1 MPHRH
6 THASPD
12 DAGAFHHPE
21 RYDRLARRWL
31 RRLYARVAS
40 DVAAAGLPEGSRV
53 LDVGTGPGRV
63 PLAIA
68 TTSPGLVIDGV
79 DLAEEM
85 IDHARRLTAH
95 LGDRVS
101 FTAADVAKLPYPDAT
116 FDLIV
121 STLSQH
127 HWRDVDGGLGELL
140 RVLRPGGQIWIYDL
154 RFALRRVRAAARR
167 QCPAGDVSRHTVRT
181 GPLSL
186 GLLARLTVRPHE
198 PGSAQLPG

>member
-6 THASPD
+6 TRPD

-21 RYDRLARRWL
+21 RYDRRAHRWL
-31 RRLYARVAS
+31 RRLYARVAA
-40 DVAAAGLPEGSRV
+40 DVTAAGLPDGSRI

-68 TTSPGLVIDGV
+68 TAAPGLVVDGV
-79 DLAEEM
+79 DLADEM
-85 IDHARRLTAH
+85 IDHARQLTAH

-101 FTAADVAKLPYPDAT
+101 FAVADVARLPYPDAS

-127 HWRDVDGGLGELL
+127 HWSNIDGGMGELL
-140 RVLRPGGQIWIYDL
+140 RVLRPGGQIWIYDI
-154 RFALRRVRAAARR
+154 RFALRRATAAARTR
-167 QCPAGDVSRHTVRT
+167 CPKGDVGRHTVRT
-181 GPLSL
+181 GPFSL
-186 GLLARLTVRPHE
+186 GLIARLTVRPR
-198 PGSAQLPG
+198 

>member
-1 MPHRH
+1 MPHRP
-6 THASPD
+6 HAKPD
-12 DAGAFHHPE
+12 HAGAFHHPE
-21 RYDRLARRWL
+21 RYDRLAHRWL
-31 RRLYARVAS
+31 RRLYARVAA
-40 DVAAAGLPEGSRV
+40 DVAAAGLPDGSRV

-63 PLAIA
+63 PLAVA
-68 TTSPGLVIDGV
+68 TMNPQLVVEGV
-79 DLAEEM
+79 DLADEM

-101 FTAADVAKLPYPDAT
+101 FAVADVAKLPYPDAT

-127 HWRDVDGGLGELL
+127 HWRNVDGGMGELL

-154 RFALRRVRAAARR
+154 RFALRRATAAARTR
-167 QCPAGDVSRHTVRT
+167 SPAGDVGRSTVRT

-186 GLLARLTVRPHE
+186 GLIARLTVRPR
-198 PGSAQLPG
+198 

>member
-6 THASPD
+6 HGRPD

-21 RYDRLARRWL
+21 RYDRRARRWL
-31 RRLYARVAS
+31 RRLYERVAA
-40 DVAAAGLPEGSRV
+40 DVTGAGLPDGSRV

-68 TTSPGLVIDGV
+68 TAAPGLTVDGV

-85 IDHARRLTAH
+85 IEHARQLTAH

-101 FTAADVAKLPYPDAT
+101 FAVADVAKLPYPDAS
-116 FDLIV
+116 FDRIV

-127 HWRDVDGGLGELL
+127 HWSNVDGGMGELL
-140 RVLRPGGQIWIYDL
+140 RVLRPGGQIWIYDI
-154 RFALRRVRAAARR
+154 RFALRRARAAARTR
-167 QCPAGDVSRHTVRT
+167 CP
-181 GPLSL
+181 
-186 GLLARLTVRPHE
+186 
-198 PGSAQLPG
+198 

>member
-1 MPHRH
+1 MPHRA
-6 THASPD
+6 HARSD

-21 RYDRLARRWL
+21 RYDRLAHRWL
-31 RRLYARVAS
+31 RRLYARVAA
-40 DVAAAGLPEGSRV
+40 DVAAAGLPDGSRV

-68 TTSPGLVIDGV
+68 TASPGLVVDGI

-101 FTAADVAKLPYPDAT
+101 FAVADVARLPYPDAS
-116 FDLIV
+116 FDLVV

-154 RFALRRVRAAARR
+154 RFALRRATVAARAR
-167 QCPAGDVSRHTVRT
+167 RPGGDVSRHTVRT
-181 GPLSL
+181 GPFSL
-186 GLLARLTVRPHE
+186 GLLARLTVRPR
-198 PGSAQLPG
+198 

>member
-6 THASPD
+6 HGRPD

-21 RYDRLARRWL
+21 RYDRRARRWL
-31 RRLYARVAS
+31 RRLYERVAA
-40 DVAAAGLPEGSRV
+40 DVTGAGLPDGSRV

-68 TTSPGLVIDGV
+68 TAAPGLTVDGV

-85 IDHARRLTAH
+85 IEHARQLTAH

-101 FTAADVAKLPYPDAT
+101 FAVADVAKLPYPDAS
-116 FDLIV
+116 FDRIV

-127 HWRDVDGGLGELL
+127 HWSDVDGGMGELL
-140 RVLRPGGQIWIYDL
+140 RVLRPGGQIWIYDI
-154 RFALRRVRAAARR
+154 RFALRRARAAARTR
-167 QCPAGDVSRHTVRT
+167 CPGCDVSRHTVRT
-181 GPLSL
+181 GPFSL
-186 GLLARLTVRPHE
+186 GLIARLTVRP
-198 PGSAQLPG
+198 G

>member
-1 MPHRH
+1 MPHRP
-6 THASPD
+6 HARPN

-21 RYDRLARRWL
+21 RYDRLAHRWL
-31 RRLYARVAS
+31 RRLYARVAA
-40 DVAAAGLPEGSRV
+40 DVVAAGLPDGSRV

-68 TTSPGLVIDGV
+68 TASPGLVVEGV
-79 DLAEEM
+79 DLAAEM

-101 FTAADVAKLPYPDAT
+101 FAVADVARLPHPDAS

-127 HWRDVDGGLGELL
+127 HWRDVDGAMGELL
-140 RVLRPGGQIWIYDL
+140 RVLRPGGQIWIYDI
-154 RFALRRVRAAARR
+154 RFALRRATAAARTR
-167 QCPAGDVSRHTVRT
+167 CPAGDVGRRTVRT

-186 GLLARLTVRPHE
+186 GLLARLTVRPR
-198 PGSAQLPG
+198 

>member
-1 MPHRH
+1 MPHRGHNTRH
-6 THASPD
+6 TTRHTTRRD

-21 RYDRLARRWL
+21 RYDRVARRWL
-31 RRLYARVAS
+31 RRLYARVAH
-40 DVAAAGLPEGSRV
+40 DVVAAGLPDGARV

-68 TTSPGLVIDGV
+68 AAAPGLFVDGV

-85 IDHARRLTAH
+85 IEHARRLAAQH
-95 LGDRVS
+95 DRVS
-101 FTAADVAKLPYPDAT
+101 FAVGDVAKLPYPDASV
-116 FDLIV
+116 DLVV

-127 HWRDVDGGLGELL
+127 HWRDVDAGLGELL

-154 RFALRRVRAAARR
+154 RFALRRATAAARAR
-167 QCPAGDVSRHTVRT
+167 CPGGEIDRTTVRT

-186 GLLARLTVRPHE
+186 GLLARLTVRPR
-198 PGSAQLPG
+198 

>member
-6 THASPD
+6 AKPD

-21 RYDRLARRWL
+21 RYDRRAHRWL
-31 RRLYARVAS
+31 RRLYTRVAA
-40 DVAAAGLPEGSRV
+40 DVTAAGLPDGSRV

-68 TTSPGLVIDGV
+68 TAAPGLVVEGV
-79 DLAEEM
+79 DLGDEM
-85 IDHARRLTAH
+85 IDHARQLTAH

-101 FTAADVAKLPYPDAT
+101 FAVADVAQLPYPDAS

-127 HWRDVDGGLGELL
+127 HWRNVDGGMGELL
-140 RVLRPGGQIWIYDL
+140 RVLRPGGQIWIYDI
-154 RFALRRVRAAARR
+154 RFALRRATAAARTR
-167 QCPAGDVSRHTVRT
+167 CPTCDVDRHTVRT
-181 GPLSL
+181 GPFSL
-186 GLLARLTVRPHE
+186 GLIARLTVRPR
-198 PGSAQLPG
+198 

>member
-6 THASPD
+6 HGRPD

-21 RYDRLARRWL
+21 RYDRRARRWL
-31 RRLYARVAS
+31 RRLYERVAA
-40 DVAAAGLPEGSRV
+40 DVTGAGLPDGSRV

-68 TTSPGLVIDGV
+68 TAAPGLTVDGV

-85 IDHARRLTAH
+85 IEHARQLTAH

-101 FTAADVAKLPYPDAT
+101 FAVADVAKLPYPDAS
-116 FDLIV
+116 FDRIV

-127 HWRDVDGGLGELL
+127 HWSNVDGGMGELL
-140 RVLRPGGQIWIYDL
+140 RVLRPGGQIWIYDI
-154 RFALRRVRAAARR
+154 RFALRRARAAARTR
-167 QCPAGDVSRHTVRT
+167 CPGCDVSRHTVRT
-181 GPLSL
+181 GPFSL
-186 GLLARLTVRPHE
+186 GLIARLTVRP
-198 PGSAQLPG
+198 G